1 MTAPVDLPLA
11 DTTDMI
17 GLHRVFREALAAAPA
32 LVGGASEN
40 DADRVELVASYYAN
54 VLDLLHSH
62 HEGEDELLT
71 PRLLARVPTQAATIS
86 RVGGQHETVLAA
98 VGAAEA
104 AIANWRVDP
113 SAVHQSD
120 AVTALAALDAGLT
133 PHLDE
138 EERDIL
144 PIAAQCI
151 NVAEWGELPAH
162 GMRSFRGDKMW
173 LIIGLIQ
180 EQMSPSH
187 RADMEA
193 HMPPP
198 MLEFWRSDGRGMF
211 DSYVAELR
219 R

>member
-11 DTTDMI
+11 DTSDMI

-32 LVGGASEN
+32 LVGGASQD

-71 PRLLARVPTQAATIS
+71 PRLLARVPAQAERIARI
-86 RVGGQHETVLAA
+86 GGQHETVLAA
-98 VGAAEA
+98 VDTAEA
-104 AIANWRVDP
+104 AIASWRADP
-113 SAVHQSD
+113 SA
-120 AVTALAALDAGLT
+120 
-133 PHLDE
+133 
-138 EERDIL
+138 
-144 PIAAQCI
+144 
-151 NVAEWGELPAH
+151 AEWGELPAH

-180 EQMSPSH
+180 EQMSPPH

-198 MLEFWRSDGRGMF
+198 MLEFWRSDGQRMF